1 MLHRG
6 DSKEK
11 ESPVMKVCLVG
22 CGYWGKNLLRNFREL
37 GALGLIC
44 EPSAKHQEVAR
55 EMAPEVPLVASFDE
69 ALASNISAMVIAT
82 PAVTHYDLVSRA
94 LKAGKDVL
102 VEKPLATN
110 LCDGLKL
117 KEQAGDRILMVGH
130 ILEYHPACVKLV
142 ELVREGVLGKICYL
156 YSNRLSL
163 GKVRREENILWSFA
177 PHDVALMNR
186 IVGTLPESVAAFG
199 GSYVQPN
206 VADVTITNLS
216 YPGGIRGHIHVSW
229 LHPFKEQRLVVV
241 GTEKMAVFN
250 GVKNK
255 LSLYDQRVEW
265 QKGEPVPIKGA
276 GEDVPFVDG
285 EPLRLECQAFLE
297 AIKTRQPPLT
307 DATNGIKV
315 LSVLEA
321 AQKSLENHGLSQ
333 PLSLPAHAFV
343 S

>member
-1 MLHRG
+1 
-6 DSKEK
+6 
-11 ESPVMKVCLVG
+11 MKIGLVG

-44 EPSAKHQEVAR
+44 EPSPKHQEVAR
-55 EMAPEVPLVASFDE
+55 EMAPEVPLVASFEE
-69 ALASNISAMVIAT
+69 ALASDISALVIAT

-110 LCDGLKL
+110 LDDGLKL
-117 KEQAGDRILMVGH
+117 MAQAGDRILMVGH

-142 ELVREGVLGKICYL
+142 ELVRAGDLGNVNYL

-186 IVGTLPESVAAFG
+186 IVGAMPESVAAFG
-199 GSYVQPN
+199 GYYVQPN
-206 VADVTITNLS
+206 VADVTVTNLS
-216 YPGGIRGHIHVSW
+216 YPAGIRGHIHVSW

-241 GTEKMAVFN
+241 GSEKMAVFN
-250 GVKNK
+250 GVKNQ
-255 LSLYDQRVEW
+255 LTLYAQRVEW
-265 QKGEPVPIKGA
+265 QKGEPVPIKGE
-276 GEDVPFVDG
+276 GEIVPFADG

-297 AIKTRQPPLT
+297 AVKTRKLPLT
-307 DATNGIKV
+307 DALNGVQV

-321 AQKSLENHGLSQ
+321 AQTSLESNGQIVNLDRLNI
-333 PLSLPAHAFV
+333 PGR
-343 S
+343 

>member
-1 MLHRG
+1 
-6 DSKEK
+6 
-11 ESPVMKVCLVG
+11 MKVCLVG
-22 CGYWGKNLLRNFREL
+22 CGYWGKNLLRNFQEL
-37 GALGLIC
+37 EALGLIC
-44 EPSAKHQEVAR
+44 EPSPQHQQVAR
-55 EMAPEVPLVASFDE
+55 EMAPEVPLVASFEE
-69 ALASNISAMVIAT
+69 ALASDIAAFVIAT

-110 LCDGLKL
+110 LADGLKL

-142 ELVREGVLGKICYL
+142 ELVRQGTLGDICYL

-186 IVGTLPESVAAFG
+186 IVGALPEAVAAFG
-199 GSYVQPN
+199 GYYVQPN
-206 VADVTITNLS
+206 VADVTITNLK
-216 YPGGIRGHIHVSW
+216 YPNGIRGHIHVSW

-241 GTEKMAVFN
+241 GRDKMAVFN
-250 GVKNK
+250 GVKNR

-265 QKGEPVPIKGA
+265 HKGEPVPIKSE
-276 GEDVPFVDG
+276 GEDLPFSDG

-297 AIKTRQPPLT
+297 AIRTRKSPLT
-307 DATNGIKV
+307 DAQNGIMV

-321 AQKSLENHGLSQ
+321 AQKSLEQDGACQALE
-333 PLSLPAHAFV
+333 LPEPDTILANAPRQARIC
-343 S
+343 

>member
-1 MLHRG
+1 
-6 DSKEK
+6 
-11 ESPVMKVCLVG
+11 MKVCLVG

-44 EPSAKHQEVAR
+44 EPSPKHQQVAR
-55 EMAPEVPLVASFDE
+55 EMAPEVPLVADFEE
-69 ALASNISAMVIAT
+69 ALASDIPALVIAT
-82 PAVTHYDLVSRA
+82 PAVTHYELVSRA

-110 LCDGLKL
+110 LTDGLKL
-117 KEQAGDRILMVGH
+117 MAEAGDRILMVGH

-142 ELVREGVLGKICYL
+142 ELVRAGILGKVCYL

-186 IVGTLPESVAAFG
+186 LVGAMPESVAAFG
-199 GSYVQPN
+199 GYYVQPN
-206 VADVTITNLS
+206 VADVTVTNLS

-250 GVKNK
+250 GVKNR
-255 LSLYDQRVEW
+255 LALYDQRVEW
-265 QKGEPVPIKGA
+265 HKGEPIPIKGE
-276 GEDVPFVDG
+276 GEEVSFPKG

-297 AIKTRQPPLT
+297 AVKTRRAPLT
-307 DATNGIKV
+307 DAINGIEV

-321 AQKSLENHGLSQ
+321 AQKSLEGHGQVVEL
-333 PLSLPAHAFV
+333 LPAALK
-343 S
+343 

>member
-1 MLHRG
+1 
-6 DSKEK
+6 
-11 ESPVMKVCLVG
+11 MKVCLVG

-44 EPSAKHQEVAR
+44 EPSAKHQQVAR
-55 EMAPEVPLVASFDE
+55 EMAPEVPLVADFEE
-69 ALASNISAMVIAT
+69 ALASDIPALVIAT
-82 PAVTHYDLVSRA
+82 PAVTHYELVSRA

-110 LCDGLKL
+110 LSDGLKL
-117 KEQAGDRILMVGH
+117 MAEAGDRILMVGH

-142 ELVREGVLGKICYL
+142 ELVRAGVLGKVCYL

-186 IVGTLPESVAAFG
+186 LVGALPESVAAFG
-199 GSYVQPN
+199 GYYVQPN
-206 VADVTITNLS
+206 VADVTVTNLS
-216 YPGGIRGHIHVSW
+216 YPGGIRGHIYVSW

-250 GVKNK
+250 GVKNR
-255 LSLYDQRVEW
+255 LALYDQRVEW
-265 QKGEPVPIKGA
+265 HKGEPIPIKGE
-276 GEDVPFVDG
+276 GEEVSFPQG

-297 AIKTRQPPLT
+297 AVKTRRAPLT
-307 DATNGIKV
+307 DAINGIEV

-321 AQKSLENHGLSQ
+321 AQKSLEGHGQVVEL
-333 PLSLPAHAFV
+333 LPAALK
-343 S
+343 

>member
-1 MLHRG
+1 
-6 DSKEK
+6 
-11 ESPVMKVCLVG
+11 MKVCLVG

-44 EPSAKHQEVAR
+44 EPSAKHQQVAR
-55 EMAPEVPLVASFDE
+55 EMAPEVPLVADFEE
-69 ALASNISAMVIAT
+69 ALARDIPALVIAT
-82 PAVTHYDLVSRA
+82 PAVTHYELVSRA

-110 LCDGLKL
+110 LSDGLKL
-117 KEQAGDRILMVGH
+117 MAEAGDRILMVGH

-142 ELVREGVLGKICYL
+142 ELVRAGVLGKVCYL

-186 IVGTLPESVAAFG
+186 LVGAMPESVAAFG
-199 GSYVQPN
+199 GYYVQPN
-206 VADVTITNLS
+206 VADVTVTNLS
-216 YPGGIRGHIHVSW
+216 YPGGIRGHIYVSW

-250 GVKNK
+250 GVKNR
-255 LSLYDQRVEW
+255 LALYDQRVEW
-265 QKGEPVPIKGA
+265 HKGEPIPIKGE
-276 GEDVPFVDG
+276 GEEVSFPKG

-297 AIKTRQPPLT
+297 AVKTRRAPLT
-307 DATNGIKV
+307 DAVNGIEV

-321 AQKSLENHGLSQ
+321 AQKSLEGYGQVVEL
-333 PLSLPAHAFV
+333 LPAALK
-343 S
+343 

>member
-1 MLHRG
+1 
-6 DSKEK
+6 
-11 ESPVMKVCLVG
+11 MKIGLVG

-44 EPSAKHQEVAR
+44 EPSPKHQQVAR
-55 EMAPEVPLVASFDE
+55 EMAPEVPLVASFEE
-69 ALASNISAMVIAT
+69 ALASDIPALVIAT
-82 PAVTHYDLVSRA
+82 PAVTHYDLVSRS

-110 LCDGLKL
+110 LDDGLKL
-117 KEQAGDRILMVGH
+117 MAQAGDRILMVGH

-142 ELVREGVLGKICYL
+142 ELVRAGDLGNVNYL

-186 IVGTLPESVAAFG
+186 IVGAMPESVAAFG
-199 GSYVQPN
+199 GYYVQPN
-206 VADVTITNLS
+206 VADVTVTNLS
-216 YPGGIRGHIHVSW
+216 YPAGIRGHIHVSW

-241 GTEKMAVFN
+241 GSEKMAVFN
-250 GVKNK
+250 GVKNQ
-255 LSLYDQRVEW
+255 LTLYAQRVEW
-265 QKGEPVPIKGA
+265 QKGEPVPIKGE
-276 GEDVPFVDG
+276 GEIVPFADG

-297 AIKTRQPPLT
+297 AVKTRKLPLT
-307 DATNGIKV
+307 DALNGVQV

-321 AQKSLENHGLSQ
+321 AQTSLESNGQIVNLDRLNI
-333 PLSLPAHAFV
+333 PGR
-343 S
+343 